1 MVEGR
6 PFLILGGELHNSDSS
21 SLEYMKQIWPRISEL
36 RGCLKSPAANIW
48 LSLEFRQTQ
57 KDAEQRL
64 FN

>member
-36 RGCLKSPAANIW
+36 NLNTLLTPISWEFVEPQEGHFD
-48 LSLEFRQTQ
+48 SLCWM
-57 KDAEQRL
+57 A
-64 FN
+64 

>member
-36 RGCLKSPAANIW
+36 NLNTLLTPISWELVEPQEGHFD
-48 LSLEFRQTQ
+48 SLCWM
-57 KDAEQRL
+57 A
-64 FN
+64 